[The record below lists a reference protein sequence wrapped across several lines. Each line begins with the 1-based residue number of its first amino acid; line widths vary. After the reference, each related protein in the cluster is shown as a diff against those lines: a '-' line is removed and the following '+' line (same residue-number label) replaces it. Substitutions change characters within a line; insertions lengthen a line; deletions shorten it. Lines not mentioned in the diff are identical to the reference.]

1 MRSQITS
8 AGSSSAVPSRK
19 AVIVALRVWGDRLAP
34 AAAFVGLIVI
44 WEGACRLFAIPSFLL
59 PSPSAIV
66 RAGLEVSATQWL
78 GHISATLRVAL
89 MGYAAAIA
97 ISIPLAVALVN
108 SRFLSRTLYPI
119 LVIVQSTP
127 IVAVAR
133 IIVVTLGAFDLPR
146 VVITFLIAFF
156 PIVVSTVT
164 GLMVTPEELI
174 ELSRS
179 LRAGR
184 TREMLHIRLPF
195 AVPYIFS
202 ALKISITLSIIGA
215 VVAEFVAAERGL
227 GFFIMFST
235 SFFKIPQAF
244 AGLAIL
250 VALSLALFRT
260 FLGRCRN
267 RNGNALLLLG
277 LGGVCRPA
285 AGKLGTGV
293 ARQPEEDEACSR
305 GRGRYEQKS
314 RRKIR
319 GVHRSALPQQQR
331 DFDDQSADRD
341 AGGERK
347 LLRHRRYR
355 RRAAHQLRL
364 DFGVG
369 DGVDGGELQ

>member
-1 MRSQITS
+1 ML
-8 AGSSSAVPSRK
+8 AP
-19 AVIVALRVWGDRLAP
+19 ALRIWADRLAP
-34 AAAFVGLIVI
+34 TGAFIALIVV

-66 RAGLEVSATQWL
+66 QAGLEVSAAQWL
-78 GHISATLRVAL
+78 GHAGATLRVAL

-97 ISIPLAVALVN
+97 VSIPLAVALVN

-127 IVAVAR
+127 IVAVAP
-133 IIVVTLGAFDLPR
+133 IIVVTLGASDLPR

-156 PIVVSTVT
+156 PIIVSTVT
-164 GLMVTPEELI
+164 GLKATPEELI

-184 TREMLHIRLPF
+184 AREMLHIRLPF

-250 VALSLALFRT
+250 VALSLALFRLCT
-260 FLGRCRN
+260 LVQRWFVPWSL
-267 RNGNALLLLG
+267 
-277 LGGVCRPA
+277 P
-285 AGKLGTGV
+285 
-293 ARQPEEDEACSR
+293 
-305 GRGRYEQKS
+305 KS
-314 RRKIR
+314 
-319 GVHRSALPQQQR
+319 
-331 DFDDQSADRD
+331 
-341 AGGERK
+341 ER
-347 LLRHRRYR
+347 
-355 RRAAHQLRL
+355 
-364 DFGVG
+364 
-369 DGVDGGELQ
+369 

>member
-1 MRSQITS
+1 MRWQTIS
-8 AGSSSAVPSRK
+8 AGSSSAVPSPK
-19 AVIVALRVWGDRLAP
+19 TKTGKIALAPALRIWADRLAP
-34 AAAFVGLIVI
+34 AAAFVALIAI
-44 WEGACRLFAIPSFLL
+44 WEGACRLFAIHSFLL

-66 RAGLEVSATQWL
+66 QAGLEVSATQWL
-78 GHISATLRVAL
+78 GHIGATLRVAL
-89 MGYAAAIA
+89 MGYFVAIA
-97 ISIPLAVALVN
+97 VSVPLAVALVN

-127 IVAVAR
+127 VVAIAP
-133 IIVVTLGAFDLPR
+133 IIVVTLGASDLPR

-164 GLMVTPEELI
+164 GLLATPEELI

-202 ALKISITLSIIGA
+202 ALKISITLAIIGA

-250 VALSLALFRT
+250 VALSLGLFRLCT
-260 FLGRCRN
+260 LAQRWFVPWSL
-267 RNGNALLLLG
+267 
-277 LGGVCRPA
+277 P
-285 AGKLGTGV
+285 
-293 ARQPEEDEACSR
+293 
-305 GRGRYEQKS
+305 KS
-314 RRKIR
+314 
-319 GVHRSALPQQQR
+319 
-331 DFDDQSADRD
+331 
-341 AGGERK
+341 ER
-347 LLRHRRYR
+347 
-355 RRAAHQLRL
+355 
-364 DFGVG
+364 
-369 DGVDGGELQ
+369 